1 MTAKGP
7 VSGSELPDLDEGVQE
22 GPRDGGKPSPNGR
35 DGRASVTPADLGRH
49 PCFSKEAAGS
59 YGRVHVPVAPKCNIQ
74 CVYCNRKYSCTNESR
89 PGVTRKVLSPWQVV
103 DYVRSVR
110 RIDPRISV
118 VGIAGPGD
126 AFANPDE
133 TLETLH
139 RLRTAEPDIIL
150 CLSTN
155 GLNAPAYVDDVK
167 RLGVSHV
174 TVTINAVDPEIG
186 AGIYRFV
193 RHRGT
198 TLRGREAAERL
209 LVAQL
214 DTVARLKTAGVVCKV
229 NTVLIP
235 GLNDHHVL
243 VVAEKVAALGADL
256 FNCVPLIP
264 SPNTPFADQPE
275 PPSAL
280 VEDIRRRAAEF
291 LPQMSH
297 CTRCR
302 SDAVGM
308 LGEDCSSSID
318 RMINNMWAEGQR
330 DASPRRSPARVPDPS
345 GCAGSLSGTRP
356 DHSPECGGTR
366 PATGLMAVASTDG
379 ETVDCH
385 LGTATALQLWARRSD
400 GYARVGSR
408 PVPPPGTPHRWERLA
423 HSLEDCCAVIAAG
436 IGPWPREALAGKG
449 LVVMETGGSLAAALR
464 QAASVEPGQNAAGPG
479 ACVPERCGGD
489 RLGCD

>member
-1 MTAKGP
+1 MTANGP
-7 VSGSELPDLDEGVQE
+7 VSGDEQPGLDEGVQE
-22 GPRDGGKPSPNGR
+22 GPRDGGTPSPNGR
-35 DGRASVTPADLGRH
+35 DSRVSVTPADLGRH

-59 YGRVHVPVAPKCNIQ
+59 HGRVHVPVAPKCNIQ

-89 PGVTRKVLSPWQVV
+89 PGVTRKVLSPWQAV
-103 DYVRSVR
+103 DYVRAVR

-174 TVTINAVDPEIG
+174 TVTINAVDPDIG
-186 AGIYRFV
+186 AGVYRFV

-209 LVAQL
+209 LAAQL
-214 DTVARLKTAGVVCKV
+214 DTVARLKAAGVVCKV

-243 VVAEKVAALGADL
+243 AVAEKVAALGADL

-264 SPNTPFADQPE
+264 SPNTPFAGQPE
-275 PPSAL
+275 PPSAV

-291 LPQMSH
+291 LPQMTH

-308 LGEDCSSSID
+308 LGQDCSSSID
-318 RMINNMWAEGQR
+318 RMIQNMWAEGQR
-330 DASPRRSPARVPDPS
+330 DA
-345 GCAGSLSGTRP
+345 AGNLSGIRP
-356 DHSPECGGTR
+356 GHSPD
-366 PATGLMAVASTDG
+366 GLIAVASTDG

-385 LGTATALQLWARRSD
+385 LGTAAALQLWTRRSD
-400 GYARVGSR
+400 GFARVGSR
-408 PVPPPGTPHRWERLA
+408 PVPPPGTPNRWERLA
-423 HSLEDCCAVIAAG
+423 QSLEDCRAVIAAG

-449 LVVMETGGSLAAALR
+449 LVVMETCGSLAAALG
-464 QAASVEPGQNAAGPG
+464 QVASVKPSQTTAGPG